1 MLRLLLLEPVPKQ
14 ITTITTDFTNLNTET
29 TLGIIIFSILLV
41 ILGAALISVRLPNS
55 FAGLSKAKTIIS
67 YFVIVLGLFSG
78 SMGAVSY
85 NDAGFCQHTR
95 TIFGTESSTCETGW
109 FFSGWGNS
117 TAWPH
122 YITVANTVDA
132 TGESASTAFQ
142 GSIMPPYRVRLAD
155 NWTGDVTQTTRFAIP
170 QDPVQFIDMARTFR
184 SPERLINTTLKPAVT
199 ASLDSVANMF
209 TMEEYYSGGKR
220 DQFKSEFKD
229 AIERGRAQV
238 KQVSLNQAGGVIR
251 NRAAPSDSE
260 VAQDTSEV
268 GDTEVR
274 RVIMEKVIDASGNDI
289 RTPHD
294 FTEIGIT
301 VSSAILENLDP
312 DDKYEE
318 QINDRKAAA
327 SRRVVAREQ
336 RLEQEEQRLL
346 AIQQGETDIAKRQAE
361 AKVNQIEQT
370 TNAETTKKLALIEA
384 ERMREEAEIA
394 KQTAAINLE
403 RARID
408 GEAVQV
414 AADAEAY
421 AKQAILEADGALA
434 QKLAAWTEAQR
445 VWADAASKI
454 NVPATVIAGG
464 DGSAAGSALGTVD
477 QFMQMM
483 MVKTA
488 RDLQVDPAISVK

>member
-1 MLRLLLLEPVPKQ
+1 MTGL
-14 ITTITTDFTNLNTET
+14 I
-29 TLGIIIFSILLV
+29 LGIV
-41 ILGAALISVRLPNS
+41 
-55 FAGLSKAKTIIS
+55 
-67 YFVIVLGLFSG
+67 FVIAAIAILAVPLIPEMKKVKSIASAAVGVFGIAIIGL
-78 SMGAVSY
+78 GAVSY
-85 NDAGFCQHTR
+85 NDAGYCQHTR
-95 TIFGTESSTCETGW
+95 TIFGTETAVCDTGW
-109 FFSGWGNS
+109 FFVGWGTT

-122 YITVANTVDA
+122 FITVANTIDM
-132 TGESASTAFQ
+132 ESD
-142 GSIMPPYRVRLAD
+142 GSSISGPYRVRLAD

-170 QDPVQFIDMARTFR
+170 QDSEQFLSMARTFR
-184 SPERLINTTLKPAVT
+184 SPERLISTTLKPAVT
-199 ASLDSVANMF
+199 ASLDSVSNMF

-229 AIERGRAQV
+229 TIEKGRAQV
-238 KQVSLNQAGGVIR
+238 KQVSLNQAGGVIPS
-251 NRAAPSDSE
+251 RAAASNSD
-260 VAQDTSEV
+260 VAADTSEV

-274 RVIMEKVIDASGNDI
+274 RVVMEKVTDASGNDI

-294 FTEIGIT
+294 FAEIGIL

-346 AIQQGETDIAKRQAE
+346 AIQQGETDIAKRQAA
-361 AKVNQIEQT
+361 AKVEQIEKT

-394 KQTAAINLE
+394 KQTAEIELE

-408 GEAVQV
+408 AQSVTV

-421 AKQAILEADGALA
+421 AKQAILEADGALQ
-434 QKLAAWTEAQR
+434 QKLDAWVKAQQ

-454 NVPATVIAGG
+454 NVPTTVIAGG
-464 DGSAAGSALGTVD
+464 GDSGNAGNALGTVE
-477 QFMQMM
+477 QFMQLMM
-483 MVKTA
+483 MNAATQ
-488 RDLQVDPAISVK
+488 LSVDPKIGSPAVK

>member
-1 MLRLLLLEPVPKQ
+1 MFGL
-14 ITTITTDFTNLNTET
+14 I
-29 TLGIIIFSILLV
+29 LGITLV
-41 ILGAALISVRLPNS
+41 ISA
-55 FAGLSKAKTIIS
+55 
-67 YFVIVLGLFSG
+67 FVIRAFLTAQELRPVRGLITSVVGVLGLLFASG
-78 SMGAVSY
+78 GAVGY

-95 TIFGTESSTCETGW
+95 TIFGNETSTCETGW
-109 FFSGWGNS
+109 YFAGWGTS

-122 YITVANTVDA
+122 YITVAHTLDA
-132 TGESASTAFQ
+132 TGENAGTVFL
-142 GSIMPPYRVRLAD
+142 GSIAEPYRVRLAD
-155 NWTGDVTQTTRFAIP
+155 NWTGDVTQTTRFGIP
-170 QDPVQFIDMARTFR
+170 QDEAQFLDMARTFR
-184 SPERLINTTLKPAVT
+184 TPERLINTTLKPAVT
-199 ASLDSVANMF
+199 ASLDSVSNMF

-229 AIERGRAQV
+229 AIEKGRAQV
-238 KQVSLNQAGGVIR
+238 RQVSLNQAGGVVP
-251 NRAAPSDSE
+251 NRAAPSNSD

-274 RVIMEKVIDASGNDI
+274 RIMIEKITDASGNDI

-294 FTEIGIT
+294 FTEIGVT
-301 VSSAILENLDP
+301 VASAILENLDP

-318 QINDRKAAA
+318 QINDRKSAA

-346 AIQQGETDIAKRQAE
+346 AIQSGETDIAKRQAA
-361 AKVNQIEQT
+361 AKVEQIEQT

-384 ERMREEAEIA
+384 ERVREEAEIA
-394 KQTAAINLE
+394 KQTAAINLD

-408 GEAVQV
+408 AEAVTV

-421 AKQAILEADGALA
+421 AKEAILLADGALA
-434 QKLAAWTEAQR
+434 QKLAAWTEAQK

-454 NVPATVIAGG
+454 NVPATVIGGEGGTAGN
-464 DGSAAGSALGTVD
+464 ALGTVD
-477 QFMQMM
+477 TFMQML

-488 RDLQVDPAISVK
+488 KDLQVDPTIAATPAK

>member
-1 MLRLLLLEPVPKQ
+1 VAN
-14 ITTITTDFTNLNTET
+14 IV
-29 TLGIIIFSILLV
+29 FSIFLV
-41 ILGAALISVRLPNS
+41 VLGAALASVALPRAVQALERLKKIGAMS
-55 FAGLSKAKTIIS
+55 LIA
-67 YFVIVLGLFSG
+67 LGVFNG
-78 SMGAVSY
+78 AMGAVSY
-85 NDAGFCQHTR
+85 NDAGFCQHVR
-95 TIFGTESSTCETGW
+95 TIFGQESSVCETGW
-109 FFSGWGNS
+109 YFSGWGTS

-122 YITVANTVDA
+122 YITVAHTTAA
-132 TGESASTAFQ
+132 TGESAGTAFL
-142 GSIMPPYRVRLAD
+142 GSIAEPYRVRLAD
-155 NWTGDVTQTTRFAIP
+155 NWTGDVTQTTRFGIP
-170 QDPVQFIDMARTFR
+170 QDDVQFIEMARTFR
-184 SPERLINTTLKPAVT
+184 TPERLINTTLKPAVT

-229 AIERGRAQV
+229 AIEKGRAQV

-274 RVIMEKVIDASGNDI
+274 RVMIEKVTDASGNDI

-294 FTEIGIT
+294 FTEIGVT
-301 VSSAILENLDP
+301 VASAILENLDP

-346 AIQQGETDIAKRQAE
+346 AIQQGETDIAKRQAA
-361 AKVNQIEQT
+361 AKTEQIQAT
-370 TNAETTKKLALIEA
+370 TDAETKKKLALIEA
-384 ERMREEAEIA
+384 ERMKEEAEFA
-394 KQTAAINLE
+394 RQTAEIQLA

-408 GEAVQV
+408 AESVQV
-414 AADAEAY
+414 SADAEAY

-434 QKLAAWTEAQR
+434 QKLTAWVEAQK

-454 NVPATVIAGG
+454 NVPATVIGG
-464 DGSAAGSALGTVD
+464 SDGQGSALNTVD
-477 QFMQMM
+477 SFMQMM

-488 RDLQVDPAISVK
+488 RDLQVDPTVPAK

>member
-1 MLRLLLLEPVPKQ
+1 M
-14 ITTITTDFTNLNTET
+14 
-29 TLGIIIFSILLV
+29 FSIGFAIVLLIAAI
-41 ILGAALISVRLPNS
+41 ILAFIAVPEEIKRLKRISVTLL
-55 FAGLSKAKTIIS
+55 AGLA
-67 YFVIVLGLFSG
+67 LFTV

-85 NDAGFCQHTR
+85 NDAGFCQHVR
-95 TIFGTESSTCETGW
+95 TIFGNESATCETGW
-109 FFSGWGNS
+109 YFAGWGTS

-122 YITVANTVDA
+122 YITVAHTFDA
-132 TGESASTAFQ
+132 TGENAGTAFQ
-142 GSIMPPYRVRLAD
+142 GSIAEPYRVRLAD
-155 NWTGDVTQTTRFAIP
+155 NWTGDVTQTTRFGIP
-170 QDPVQFIDMARTFR
+170 QDQSQFLEMARTFR
-184 SPERLINTTLKPAVT
+184 TPERLINTTLKPAVT
-199 ASLDSVANMF
+199 ASLDSVSNMF

-220 DQFKSEFKD
+220 DQFKSEYKD
-229 AIERGRAQV
+229 AIEKGRAQV

-251 NRAAPSDSE
+251 NRAAPSDSA

-274 RVIMEKVIDASGNDI
+274 RIIMEKVTDASGNDV

-294 FTEIGIT
+294 FSEIGVI
-301 VSSAILENLDP
+301 VASAILENLDP

-346 AIQQGETDIAKRQAE
+346 AIQQGETDIAKRQAG
-361 AKVNQIEQT
+361 AKVEQIEQT
-370 TNAETTKKLALIEA
+370 TNAETKKQLALIEA
-384 ERMREEAEIA
+384 ERAKEEAEIA
-394 KQTAAINLE
+394 RQTAAINLE

-408 GEAVQV
+408 AEAVTV

-434 QKLAAWTEAQR
+434 QKLEAWVNAQR

-454 NVPATVIAGG
+454 NVPATVIGS
-464 DGSAAGSALGTVD
+464 DGTSGSALGTVD
-477 QFMQMM
+477 QFMSML

-488 RDLQVDPAISVK
+488 RDLQVDTSISAVATPK

>member
-1 MLRLLLLEPVPKQ
+1 MFTLTFSALLLL
-14 ITTITTDFTNLNTET
+14 
-29 TLGIIIFSILLV
+29 
-41 ILGAALISVRLPNS
+41 AA
-55 FAGLSKAKTIIS
+55 
-67 YFVIVLGLFSG
+67 IVLVAVKVPNEVRIFKKIAVSALAMIAFVTVSL
-78 SMGAVSY
+78 GAVSY

-95 TIFGTESSTCETGW
+95 TIFGNETATCETGW
-109 FFSGWGNS
+109 YFAGWGTS

-122 YITVANTVDA
+122 YITVAHTLDA
-132 TGESASTAFQ
+132 TGENAGTAFQ
-142 GSIMPPYRVRLAD
+142 GSIAEPYRVRLAD
-155 NWTGDVTQTTRFAIP
+155 NWTGDVTQTTRFGIP
-170 QDPVQFIDMARTFR
+170 QDQAQFLEMARTFR
-184 SPERLINTTLKPAVT
+184 TPERLINTTLKPAVT
-199 ASLDSVANMF
+199 ASLDSVSNMF

-220 DQFKSEFKD
+220 DQFKSEYKD
-229 AIERGRAQV
+229 TIERGRAQV

-251 NRAAPSDSE
+251 SRASASDSD
-260 VAQDTSEV
+260 VTQDTSEV

-274 RVIMEKVIDASGNDI
+274 RVIMEKVTDSNGNDI

-294 FTEIGIT
+294 FAEIGI
-301 VSSAILENLDP
+301 VVASAILENLDP

-346 AIQQGETDIAKRQAE
+346 AIQQGETDIAKRQAA
-361 AKVNQIEQT
+361 AKVEQIEKT

-384 ERMREEAEIA
+384 ERMKEEAEIA
-394 KQTAAINLE
+394 MQTAAINLD

-408 GEAVQV
+408 AESVQV

-434 QKLAAWTEAQR
+434 QKLSAWVEAQR
-445 VWADAASKI
+445 VWAEAASRI
-454 NVPATVIAGG
+454 NVPATVI
-464 DGSAAGSALGTVD
+464 GSDSTGGSALGTVD
-477 QFMQMM
+477 QFMSML

-488 RDLQVDPAISVK
+488 RDLQVDTSISPAK

>member
-1 MLRLLLLEPVPKQ
+1 M
-14 ITTITTDFTNLNTET
+14 F
-29 TLGIIIFSILLV
+29 GIIFGAIFVIAGIAALAFPIVPELKKLKNIAGVILVALGGIFS
-41 ILGAALISVRLPNS
+41 
-55 FAGLSKAKTIIS
+55 AG
-67 YFVIVLGLFSG
+67 
-78 SMGAVSY
+78 GAVGY

-109 FFSGWGNS
+109 YFAGWGTS

-122 YITVANTVDA
+122 YITVAHTLDA
-132 TGESASTAFQ
+132 TGESAGTVFQ
-142 GSIMPPYRVRLAD
+142 GSIAEPYRVRLAD
-155 NWTGDVTQTTRFAIP
+155 NWTGDVTQTTRFGIP
-170 QDPVQFIDMARTFR
+170 QDEAQFLDMARTFR
-184 SPERLINTTLKPAVT
+184 TPERLINTTLKPAVT
-199 ASLDSVANMF
+199 ASLDSVSNMF

-220 DQFKSEFKD
+220 DQFKSEYKD
-229 AIERGRAQV
+229 AIEKGRAQV

-251 NRAAPSDSE
+251 NRAAPSDSD

-274 RVIMEKVIDASGNDI
+274 RVIMEKITDDKGNDV

-301 VSSAILENLDP
+301 VASAILENLDP

-318 QINDRKAAA
+318 QINDRKSAA

-346 AIQQGETDIAKRQAE
+346 AIQQGETDIAKRQAA
-361 AKVNQIEQT
+361 AKVEQIEQT

-408 GEAVQV
+408 AEAVTV

-421 AKQAILEADGALA
+421 AKEAILTADGALA
-434 QKLAAWTEAQR
+434 QKLSAWVEAQK

-454 NVPATVIAGG
+454 NVPATVIASGG
-464 DGSAAGSALGTVD
+464 EGGTAGNALGTVD

-483 MVKTA
+483 MIKTA
-488 RDLQVDPAISVK
+488 RDLQVDPTISPAAK

>member
-1 MLRLLLLEPVPKQ
+1 M
-14 ITTITTDFTNLNTET
+14 F
-29 TLGIIIFSILLV
+29 GIIF
-41 ILGAALISVRLPNS
+41 GAI
-55 FAGLSKAKTIIS
+55 
-67 YFVIVLGLFSG
+67 FVIAGFTAISLNLVPEIKKVKNIAGAILIALGGTFAAS
-78 SMGAVSY
+78 GAVGY

-95 TIFGTESSTCETGW
+95 TIFGNETSTCETGW
-109 FFSGWGNS
+109 YFAGWGTS

-122 YITVANTVDA
+122 YITVAHTLDA
-132 TGESASTAFQ
+132 TGETAGTVFQ
-142 GSIMPPYRVRLAD
+142 GSIAEPYRVRLAD
-155 NWTGDVTQTTRFAIP
+155 NWTGDVTQTTRFGIP
-170 QDPVQFIDMARTFR
+170 QDEAQFFEMARTFR
-184 SPERLINTTLKPAVT
+184 TPERLINTTLKPAVT
-199 ASLDSVANMF
+199 ASLDSVSNMF

-229 AIERGRAQV
+229 AIEKGRAQV
-238 KQVSLNQAGGVIR
+238 QQVSLNQAGGVIR
-251 NRAAPSDSE
+251 SRVAPSDSD
-260 VAQDTSEV
+260 VAQDTSEI

-274 RVIMEKVIDASGNDI
+274 RIIMEKVTDASGNDV

-294 FTEIGIT
+294 FTEIGVT
-301 VSSAILENLDP
+301 VASAILENLDP

-346 AIQQGETDIAKRQAE
+346 AIQQGETDIAKRQAA
-361 AKVNQIEQT
+361 AKVEQIEKT
-370 TNAETTKKLALIEA
+370 TNAETEKQLALIVA
-384 ERMREEAEIA
+384 ERMKEEADIA

-408 GEAVQV
+408 AEAVTV

-434 QKLAAWTEAQR
+434 QKLEAWVSAQR

-454 NVPATVIAGG
+454 NVPATVIASGG
-464 DGSAAGSALGTVD
+464 DAGTAGNALGTVD

-483 MVKTA
+483 MIKTA
-488 RDLQVDPAISVK
+488 RDLQVDPTINPTAK